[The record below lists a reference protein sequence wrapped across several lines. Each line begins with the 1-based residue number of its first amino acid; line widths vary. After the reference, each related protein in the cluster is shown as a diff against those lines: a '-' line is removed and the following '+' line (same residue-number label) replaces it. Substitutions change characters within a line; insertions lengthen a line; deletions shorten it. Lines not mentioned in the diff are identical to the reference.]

1 MARGL
6 VDLEHAPDLG
16 AKPRID
22 VPEPLRDVLVHCG
35 LAYSETLCRRADG
48 RLVLDYVLREPD
60 RSVLYPYRHI
70 YHIPNK
76 TDTVYVL
83 TTPVMSEKKEESG
96 FFPKRLS
103 SSRSILIN
111 FQNYFRIGR
120 LIWPDH
126 AGSIELTSALA
137 YALGAVKRRI
147 GVLEDVAR

>member
-35 LAYSETLCRRADG
+35 FAYSETLCSRADG

-60 RSVLYPYRHI
+60 RPVLYPYRHI

-83 TTPVMSEKKEESG
+83 TTPVMSEKTRGER
-96 FFPKRLS
+96 FLS
-103 SSRSILIN
+103 K
-111 FQNYFRIGR
+111 
-120 LIWPDH
+120 
-126 AGSIELTSALA
+126 AAL
-137 YALGAVKRRI
+137 L
-147 GVLEDVAR
+147 